1 MNSTAIS
8 KSAAEKMCERINKL
22 IRNFEKSLQPDE
34 VAAMS
39 LASFSN
45 RPVIIKR
52 LGYWNP
58 DLIVLYGFD
67 PNTGE
72 ALKIIQHITQF
83 KLCLITL
90 KRPAD
95 DEPLPETDDDEQ
107 SGRRIGFIINEE
119 DNNEPMVEKKTDNN
133 YSTQK
138 KTLVELL

>member
-119 DNNEPMVEKKTDNN
+119 DNNEPMIEKKDR
-133 YSTQK
+133 Q
-138 KTLVELL
+138 

>member
-1 MNSTAIS
+1 MNSPAIS
-8 KSAAEKMCERINKL
+8 KTAAANMCERINKL

-45 RPVIIKR
+45 RPIIIRR

-72 ALKIIQHITQF
+72 ALKMIQHISQF
-83 KLCLITL
+83 TLCLITL
-90 KRPAD
+90 KKAYPGGRY
-95 DEPLPETDDDEQ
+95 
-107 SGRRIGFIINEE
+107 SGRRRREIRPPHRI
-119 DNNEPMVEKKTDNN
+119 
-133 YSTQK
+133 YH
-138 KTLVELL
+138 